1 MPGGQAILTLPYCRT
16 RSWSAKVP
24 IRSPILVPSLR
35 RAVPIPFCPTSKRE
49 RHRHLLRQLLRH
61 LLRHPQHRED
71 ETGRQVL
78 LRKGEE
84 VPLPPP
90 PPPPP
95 PVHRDAKHA
104 SLRHHLSARCSVR
117 RLSLTLS
124 HTHSLSLQATPI
136 PTPTPTPTTYI
147 LPYSFLLHFAGGEL
161 DRPGRAHW
169 GSFS

>member
-1 MPGGQAILTLPYCRT
+1 MVRQFSRSGYCRT

-84 VPLPPP
+84 VPLPPSP
-90 PPPPP
+90 PPRPLPPP
-95 PVHRDAKHA
+95 TPRRKARVFTAP
-104 SLRHHLSARCSVR
+104 SLGAVLGATALSHS
-117 RLSLTLS
+117 LSPSLS
-124 HTHSLSLQATPI
+124 PSNTHTHTHTHTHSYYVHNALLI
-136 PTPTPTPTTYI
+136 PAP
-147 LPYSFLLHFAGGEL
+147 LCW
-161 DRPGRAHW
+161 R
-169 GSFS
+169 

>member
-1 MPGGQAILTLPYCRT
+1 M
-16 RSWSAKVP
+16 
-24 IRSPILVPSLR
+24 PSLR
-35 RAVPIPFCPTSKRE
+35 RTVPIPFCPTSKRE

-84 VPLPPP
+84 VPLPPSP
-90 PPPPP
+90 PPPL
-95 PVHRDAKHA
+95 HHYYHHHHHHDAKHL
-104 SLRHHLSARCSVR
+104 SLRHHISARCSVR
-117 RLSLTLS
+117 RLSLTHTLS
-124 HTHSLSLQATPI
+124 PQATPI